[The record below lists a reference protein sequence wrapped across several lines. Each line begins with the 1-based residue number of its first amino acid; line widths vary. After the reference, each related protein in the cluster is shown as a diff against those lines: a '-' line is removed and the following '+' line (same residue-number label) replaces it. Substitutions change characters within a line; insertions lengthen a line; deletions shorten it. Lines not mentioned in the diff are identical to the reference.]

1 MIYPAHPFQVSQKNM
16 QIKRLKVDINT
27 TIKLAEDANRRVRAD
42 ASKQQSVDEKGH
54 EERKV
59 KLQEDIATH
68 KKKLQE
74 EIVAHREKEQELR
87 KVRKPS
93 HWLRLHCLS

>member
-1 MIYPAHPFQVSQKNM
+1 M

-27 TIKLAEDANRRVRAD
+27 VIKLAEDANRRVRAD
-42 ASKQQSVDEKGH
+42 TSKQQSANEKGH
-54 EERKV
+54 EERKIE
-59 KLQEDIATH
+59 LQEDIAKH

-74 EIVAHREKEQELR
+74 EIATHREKEQELR

-93 HWLRLHCLS
+93 HWLCICY

>member
-1 MIYPAHPFQVSQKNM
+1 M

-27 TIKLAEDANRRVRAD
+27 VIKLAEDTNRRVRAD
-42 ASKQQSVDEKGH
+42 TSKQQSVDEKGH
-54 EERKV
+54 EERKI
-59 KLQEDIATH
+59 KLQEDIAKH

-74 EIVAHREKEQELR
+74 EIVTHREKEQELR

-93 HWLRLHCLS
+93 HWLCLRY